1 MKADAASGT
10 VPSKHTKAD
19 FQNRGRV
26 QTVGP
31 PAGAFH
37 YGALTLDLPSG
48 PRFSPEATRRAAAR
62 GKPPTQTAPS
72 GSSASRRAAVRAQM
86 QRSDL
91 PSEHSADLELAGT
104 ASPAAACEV
113 WICAPAHPL
122 AARAGRALRMPSTCV
137 GRERAARPRAN
148 STLRVLPAA
157 KWRSIWSTPALEEN
171 RRVGPSGRERGGRK
185 GGKARCPVIKAVI
198 KAGPWLPA
206 ADEFPEVP

>member
-72 GSSASRRAAVRAQM
+72 GSSASRRAASAPRCRGAIFRASTARTS
-86 QRSDL
+86 RSQAPPRPPL
-91 PSEHSADLELAGT
+91 PVKSGSARPHT
-104 ASPAAACEV
+104 RSRP
-113 WICAPAHPL
+113 
-122 AARAGRALRMPSTCV
+122 
-137 GRERAARPRAN
+137 ERAARCACPVPVWGESEPRG
-148 STLRVLPAA
+148 RGP
-157 KWRSIWSTPALEEN
+157 TPLSESYLQ
-171 RRVGPSGRERGGRK
+171 PSGGVSGRPQPWRKTGGWDPVGGREE
-185 GGKARCPVIKAVI
+185 GGKEARHGAQ
-198 KAGPWLPA
+198 LSRR
-206 ADEFPEVP
+206 